1 MAERE
6 GGIAEP
12 AALFI
17 RLRPL
22 ARQGGHAGRVKG
34 EAARKPDLKRLAGHT
49 AEDITVADLKTGQQ
63 TSFNYMERVLGPATD
78 QETAWTELG
87 LPRMLD
93 KVTAGYSAAFLAYG
107 QTGTGKTHTMFGSQL
122 DQVASWAGGESYPA
136 QWGVFPRAVM
146 ELLARLQGRRVLLTA
161 NIVEIYFWQA
171 FDLLNQKAELNWG
184 QNYDGT
190 LEGVRQMEVRGPQDI
205 AKIIGIMHTYRQSRS
220 TVMNDTSSR
229 SHCLA
234 RLNLSLVGEVGTVTR
249 STLTFVDLAGSE
261 RLDKTELE
269 SKSSTAAYEGLATNW
284 DLFHFSRT
292 IELAMQAAKK
302 GKKLD
307 KWIGRESVLAVLL
320 AASLK
325 GETLFS
331 LVICLSQSEKNGG
344 ESWCS
349 LKFGETASK
358 LRVEAESAQPEKVEK
373 LISSTKQV

>member
-1 MAERE
+1 
-6 GGIAEP
+6 
-12 AALFI
+12 
-17 RLRPL
+17 
-22 ARQGGHAGRVKG
+22 
-34 EAARKPDLKRLAGHT
+34 
-49 AEDITVADLKTGQQ
+49 
-63 TSFNYMERVLGPATD
+63 
-78 QETAWTELG
+78 
-87 LPRMLD
+87 MLD

-205 AKIIGIMHTYRQSRS
+205 AKIIGTIQISIIPNENREQRFIKNEELKCFLNLNGRTRIFDIDLGIMHTYRQSRS

-261 RLDKTELE
+261 RLDKTELD

-292 IELAMQAAKK
+292 IELAMQV
-302 GKKLD
+302 G
-307 KWIGRESVLAVLL
+307 SVWW
-320 AASLK
+320 
-325 GETLFS
+325 EMQTTLPGVVFCRRS
-331 LVICLSQSEKNGG
+331 SGNDNTEQIWQTNGQS
-344 ESWCS
+344 
-349 LKFGETASK
+349 SK
-358 LRVEAESAQPEKVEK
+358 ITKSA
-373 LISSTKQV
+373 